1 MHAGSE
7 SSPTSPHRRVVIVG
21 GGLAGIAAAVG
32 LSGHGLAG
40 HGLQVT
46 LLEAKQSL
54 GGRAGS
60 YRDAESGEALDH
72 CQHVAMGC
80 CTNFLDL
87 CERTGCSDLLVRHS
101 KLFFF
106 GQDGQRSDFAPT
118 TWLPAPLHLL
128 PAMLGLNYLGWR
140 DKLGI
145 VRAMLSLMRLSPT
158 KLMAQRDKEPTVATW
173 LAAQRQTPAAI
184 ERFWKVVLVSAL
196 GESLELAS
204 LSAARKVFVDGFLA
218 HRQAADV
225 IIPRV
230 SLAELYDTRIARW
243 LATQG
248 VEIRLGASVKSVARL
263 ADTSESNL
271 MSVSTSAESLT
282 AHSVIVAVPWR
293 RLGELVTPTLA
304 ASVPEMA
311 TLDQVHSSPITSIHL
326 WTDRPITDLPHAVLV
341 DRLSQWVFARQ
352 DSSAKTPPHY
362 YQVVISASRD
372 LAGRSR
378 EAVIDEVWSDLQ
390 AIFPAARAARV
401 EQAQMITQREAVFSV
416 RPGFDALRPWQ
427 TTGCPRLFL
436 AGDWTA
442 TGWPSTMEGAVRSG
456 YLAAEQV
463 LKTLGQAA
471 IDRTLK
477 PDLPRNPLV
486 RLLVRSR

>member
-1 MHAGSE
+1 
-7 SSPTSPHRRVVIVG
+7 
-21 GGLAGIAAAVG
+21 
-32 LSGHGLAG
+32 
-40 HGLQVT
+40 
-46 LLEAKQSL
+46 
-54 GGRAGS
+54 
-60 YRDAESGEALDH
+60 
-72 CQHVAMGC
+72 
-80 CTNFLDL
+80 
-87 CERTGCSDLLVRHS
+87 
-101 KLFFF
+101 
-106 GQDGQRSDFAPT
+106 
-118 TWLPAPLHLL
+118 
-128 PAMLGLNYLGWR
+128 
-140 DKLGI
+140 
-145 VRAMLSLMRLSPT
+145 MLSLMRLSPT